1 MNKLTPAQKIA
12 ETLLFST
19 SNRIIYYPQKVTG
32 TLQQYK
38 IYPRTFGTFNN
49 NISLGV
55 FPFKL
60 QCSKLL

>member
-38 IYPRTFGTFNN
+38 R
-49 NISLGV
+49 
-55 FPFKL
+55 
-60 QCSKLL
+60 